1 MTILG
6 PDEGDQLGHA
16 GAAGDFDGDGSDD
29 LLLGAVSA
37 DGFDNGINIAG
48 EAYLILG
55 GPSPAA
61 TVDTLLGEATLRI
74 YGGDAVD
81 RLGRSVAV
89 GDLNGDGVSDLLI
102 AATGGD
108 VADGSQENAGE
119 VQVIFGRAGLQGVLD
134 LARHSTDLVVQGM
147 DAHDALGHN
156 SFGKPSLLAA
166 DADGDVPADETPATE
181 AEFSTDSDAESA
193 EVEAAS
199 SDEEAEPAAEED
211 AETEPIRH
219 EGMDWYV
226 LRVAS
231 NKEEQVRTALE
242 RKVKIEA
249 LEHQIGQILVPT
261 VKEKRMRGRQA
272 RVYNRKL
279 YPGYVI
285 VEMATEKDGSI
296 PEDIWF
302 MIKETTG
309 VGDFIGSDGKPIK
322 MEEHEVNAILAVAL
336 KSEEDVGLSGM
347 RFEKGDL
354 AKVTE
359 GSFENF
365 EGMIDSVDESRGMV
379 TVLLTIFG
387 RSTPVEV
394 EYWQVEKL

>member
-1 MTILG
+1 MAVT
-6 PDEGDQLGHA
+6 DE
-16 GAAGDFDGDGSDD
+16 
-29 LLLGAVSA
+29 
-37 DGFDNGINIAG
+37 
-48 EAYLILG
+48 
-55 GPSPAA
+55 
-61 TVDTLLGEATLRI
+61 TVDITDQPEEVSEGVAPSQADTAPEATPTPAPASAEQ
-74 YGGDAVD
+74 DA
-81 RLGRSVAV
+81 
-89 GDLNGDGVSDLLI
+89 
-102 AATGGD
+102 
-108 VADGSQENAGE
+108 
-119 VQVIFGRAGLQGVLD
+119 
-134 LARHSTDLVVQGM
+134 
-147 DAHDALGHN
+147 
-156 SFGKPSLLAA
+156 PA
-166 DADGDVPADETPATE
+166 DATPAVE
-181 AEFSTDSDAESA
+181 AESSTDSDAESA
-193 EVEAAS
+193 EVEAVPS
-199 SDEEAEPAAEED
+199 EEQAEPAAEEE
-211 AETEPIRH
+211 AENKEIRH

-231 NKEEQVRTALE
+231 NKEEQVRTTLE

-272 RVYNRKL
+272 RVFHRKL

-285 VEMATEKDGSI
+285 VEMATEADGSI

-322 MEEHEVNAILAVAL
+322 MEEHEVTAILAVAL
-336 KSEEDVGLSGM
+336 KSEEDVGLAGM
-347 RFEKGDL
+347 SFKKGDL

-365 EGMIDSVDESRGMV
+365 EGMIDGVDERRGMV